1 MIRDHKDLIVW
12 QKSMDLLV
20 EVYRLV
26 KKLPKEETYALS
38 DQMRRAVVSIP
49 SNIAEGRGRSSEKD
63 FLRFLFMARGSRAE
77 LETQILACIRLN
89 YFEEIEAEPALNLS
103 SEISSML
110 NSMIN
115 KLSLKLKAQSSKL

>member
-1 MIRDHKDLIVW
+1 MVRDHKDLTVW

-26 KKLPKEETYALS
+26 KKLPREETYALS

-49 SNIAEGRGRSSEKD
+49 SNIAEGRARSSEKD
-63 FLRFLFMARGSRAE
+63 YIRFLFMARGSRAE
-77 LETQILACIRLN
+77 VETQLLACLRLN
-89 YFEEIEAEPALNLS
+89 YLDESDVEQALSLS

-110 NSMIN
+110 NTMIY
-115 KLSLKLKAQSSKL
+115 KLSLKLKA

>member
-12 QKSMDLLV
+12 QKSMDLV
-20 EVYRLV
+20 IEVYHLV

-38 DQMRRAVVSIP
+38 DQLRRAVVSIP

-63 FLRFLFMARGSRAE
+63 YLRFLFMARGSRAE
-77 LETQILACIRLN
+77 VETQLLICDRLG
-89 YFEEIEAEPALNLS
+89 YFQASELQMALNLC

-110 NSMIN
+110 NVIIS
-115 KLSLKLKAQSSKL
+115 KLSLNLKP